1 MDNGEVFMKL
11 MHLATQNQIA
21 VKFVPFTVSYARL
34 KGNPQGM
41 RMGISQNLQTIEEVN
56 YNLAHELAHAYLH
69 YDKGDTAYMPP
80 VKEEVKVTTERQI
93 SPGVLEFSF
102 VDTGINI
109 GNGDPVR
116 FKDADGKEVFY
127 GFIFRM
133 KRDRSNIVT
142 ITAYDQIRYLKNKD
156 TLVYENKTAD
166 GVVALIGEKYGF
178 NIGTLAN
185 TVWVIAS
192 RVEDN
197 VSLLDMISNAL
208 DQTLQNTGDLYIL
221 HDDFGKL
228 NLSFLGDMYVP
239 TMIDAETGQNY
250 DYESSID
257 ENTYNRIKLVYDNE
271 DAGKREVYIAQD
283 SSNINRWGI
292 LQYFDALQKGENGQA
307 KADAL
312 LQLYN
317 KETRTLTVKDA
328 AGDSRVRG
336 GSLVVVQLDL
346 GDVKLQNLMLVEKC
360 VHKYGESKHTMDLT
374 VSGGD
379 FSA

>member
-1 MDNGEVFMKL
+1 M
-11 MHLATQNQIA
+11 
-21 VKFVPFTVSYARL
+21 Y
-34 KGNPQGM
+34 
-41 RMGISQNLQTIEEVN
+41 
-56 YNLAHELAHAYLH
+56 ELLIQH
-69 YDKGDTAYMPP
+69 DSTAYMPP

-116 FKDADGKEVFY
+116 FKDADGKE
-127 GFIFRM
+127 
-133 KRDRSNIVT
+133 DRSNIVT

-239 TMIDAETGQNY
+239 IMIDAETGQNY

>member
-1 MDNGEVFMKL
+1 MYELLIQNGS
-11 MHLATQNQIA
+11 
-21 VKFVPFTVSYARL
+21 TVYA
-34 KGNPQGM
+34 
-41 RMGISQNLQTIEEVN
+41 
-56 YNLAHELAHAYLH
+56 
-69 YDKGDTAYMPP
+69 PP

-93 SPGVLEFSF
+93 SPGTMEFSF
-102 VDTGINI
+102 VDTGISIAN
-109 GNGDPVR
+109 GNPVR
-116 FKDADGKEVFY
+116 FKDTDGQGVFY
-127 GFIFRM
+127 GFIFRI

-142 ITAYDQIRYLKNKD
+142 VTAYDQIRYLKNKD
-156 TLVYENKTAD
+156 TLVYEDKTA
-166 GVVALIGEKYGF
+166 GEVVNVIAGKFGF
-178 NIGTLAN
+178 NLGIVADTI
-185 TVWVIAS
+185 WKIAS

-197 VSLLDMISNAL
+197 VALMDMISNAL

-221 HDDFGKL
+221 YDDFGKL

-239 TMIDAETGQNY
+239 IVIDAETGQNF

-283 SSNINRWGI
+283 SSNINKWGI
-292 LQYFDALQKGENGQA
+292 LQYFDTLQDGENGQT

-312 LQLYN
+312 LKLYN
-317 KETRTLTVKDA
+317 KETRTLTIKDA

-336 GSLVVVQLDL
+336 GSLIVVQLDL
-346 GDVKLQNLMLVEKC
+346 GDVQLQNLMLVEKC

>member
-1 MDNGEVFMKL
+1 
-11 MHLATQNQIA
+11 
-21 VKFVPFTVSYARL
+21 
-34 KGNPQGM
+34 M
-41 RMGISQNLQTIEEVN
+41 R
-56 YNLAHELAHAYLH
+56 
-69 YDKGDTAYMPP
+69 
-80 VKEEVKVTTERQI
+80 
-93 SPGVLEFSF
+93 
-102 VDTGINI
+102 
-109 GNGDPVR
+109 
-116 FKDADGKEVFY
+116 
-127 GFIFRM
+127 
-133 KRDRSNIVT
+133 
-142 ITAYDQIRYLKNKD
+142 IRR
-156 TLVYENKTAD
+156 
-166 GVVALIGEKYGF
+166 LIGEKYGF

-239 TMIDAETGQNY
+239 IMIDAETGQNY

>member
-1 MDNGEVFMKL
+1 MYELLIQNGS
-11 MHLATQNQIA
+11 
-21 VKFVPFTVSYARL
+21 TVYA
-34 KGNPQGM
+34 
-41 RMGISQNLQTIEEVN
+41 
-56 YNLAHELAHAYLH
+56 
-69 YDKGDTAYMPP
+69 PP

-93 SPGVLEFSF
+93 SPGAMEFSF
-102 VDTGINI
+102 VDTGISIAN
-109 GNGDPVR
+109 GNPVR
-116 FKDADGKEVFY
+116 FKDADGQNVFY
-127 GFIFRM
+127 GFIFRI

-156 TLVYENKTAD
+156 TLVYDDKTASE
-166 GVVALIGEKYGF
+166 VVSTIAGKFGF
-178 NIGTLAN
+178 NLGTITD
-185 TVWVIAS
+185 TVWKIAS

-197 VSLLDMISNAL
+197 VALMDMISNAL

-221 HDDFGKL
+221 YDSFGKL

-239 TMIDAETGQNY
+239 IVIDAETGQNF

-283 SSNINRWGI
+283 SSNINKWGI
-292 LQYFDALQKGENGQA
+292 LQYFDTLQDGENGQT

-312 LQLYN
+312 LKLYN
-317 KETRTLTVKDA
+317 KETRTLTIKDA

-346 GDVKLQNLMLVEKC
+346 GDVQLQNLMLVEKC

>member
-1 MDNGEVFMKL
+1 MEKKCSMD
-11 MHLATQNQIA
+11 
-21 VKFVPFTVSYARL
+21 S
-34 KGNPQGM
+34 
-41 RMGISQNLQTIEEVN
+41 
-56 YNLAHELAHAYLH
+56 
-69 YDKGDTAYMPP
+69 
-80 VKEEVKVTTERQI
+80 
-93 SPGVLEFSF
+93 
-102 VDTGINI
+102 
-109 GNGDPVR
+109 
-116 FKDADGKEVFY
+116 
-127 GFIFRM
+127 FRM

-239 TMIDAETGQNY
+239 IMIDAETGQNY

>member
-1 MDNGEVFMKL
+1 M
-11 MHLATQNQIA
+11 
-21 VKFVPFTVSYARL
+21 Y
-34 KGNPQGM
+34 
-41 RMGISQNLQTIEEVN
+41 
-56 YNLAHELAHAYLH
+56 ELLIQH
-69 YDKGDTAYMPP
+69 DSTAYMPP
-80 VKEEVKVTTERQI
+80 VKEDVKVTTERQI

-127 GFIFRM
+127 VFIFRI

-208 DQTLQNTGDLYIL
+208 DQTLQNMGDLYIL

-239 TMIDAETGQNY
+239 IMIDAETGQNY

>member
-1 MDNGEVFMKL
+1 M
-11 MHLATQNQIA
+11 
-21 VKFVPFTVSYARL
+21 Y
-34 KGNPQGM
+34 
-41 RMGISQNLQTIEEVN
+41 
-56 YNLAHELAHAYLH
+56 ELLIQH
-69 YDKGDTAYMPP
+69 DSTAYMPP

-109 GNGDPVR
+109 GNGDAVR

-239 TMIDAETGQNY
+239 IMIDAETGQNY

>member
-1 MDNGEVFMKL
+1 M
-11 MHLATQNQIA
+11 
-21 VKFVPFTVSYARL
+21 Y
-34 KGNPQGM
+34 
-41 RMGISQNLQTIEEVN
+41 
-56 YNLAHELAHAYLH
+56 ELLIQH
-69 YDKGDTAYMPP
+69 DSTAYMPP

-102 VDTGINI
+102 VDTGTNI

-127 GFIFRM
+127 RFIFRM

-185 TVWVIAS
+185 TVWVIAL

-239 TMIDAETGQNY
+239 IMIDAETGQNY

>member
-1 MDNGEVFMKL
+1 M
-11 MHLATQNQIA
+11 
-21 VKFVPFTVSYARL
+21 Y
-34 KGNPQGM
+34 
-41 RMGISQNLQTIEEVN
+41 
-56 YNLAHELAHAYLH
+56 ELLIQH
-69 YDKGDTAYMPP
+69 DSTAYMPP

-116 FKDADGKEVFY
+116 FKDADEKEVFY

-239 TMIDAETGQNY
+239 IMIDAETGQNY

>member
-1 MDNGEVFMKL
+1 M
-11 MHLATQNQIA
+11 
-21 VKFVPFTVSYARL
+21 
-34 KGNPQGM
+34 
-41 RMGISQNLQTIEEVN
+41 
-56 YNLAHELAHAYLH
+56 
-69 YDKGDTAYMPP
+69 
-80 VKEEVKVTTERQI
+80 
-93 SPGVLEFSF
+93 
-102 VDTGINI
+102 
-109 GNGDPVR
+109 
-116 FKDADGKEVFY
+116 
-127 GFIFRM
+127 
-133 KRDRSNIVT
+133 
-142 ITAYDQIRYLKNKD
+142 
-156 TLVYENKTAD
+156 
-166 GVVALIGEKYGF
+166 ALIGEKYGF

-239 TMIDAETGQNY
+239 IMIDAETGQNY

>member
-1 MDNGEVFMKL
+1 M
-11 MHLATQNQIA
+11 
-21 VKFVPFTVSYARL
+21 Y
-34 KGNPQGM
+34 
-41 RMGISQNLQTIEEVN
+41 
-56 YNLAHELAHAYLH
+56 ELLIQH
-69 YDKGDTAYMPP
+69 DSTAYMPP

-116 FKDADGKEVFY
+116 FKDADGQGVFY
-127 GFIFRM
+127 GFIFRI

-166 GVVALIGEKYGF
+166 GVVSLIGEKYGF
-178 NIGTLAN
+178 NIGTLSN

-239 TMIDAETGQNY
+239 IMIDAETGQNY

-312 LQLYN
+312 LQIYN

-360 VHKYGESKHTMDLT
+360 VHKYGERKHTMDLT

>member
-1 MDNGEVFMKL
+1 M
-11 MHLATQNQIA
+11 
-21 VKFVPFTVSYARL
+21 Y
-34 KGNPQGM
+34 
-41 RMGISQNLQTIEEVN
+41 
-56 YNLAHELAHAYLH
+56 ELLIQH
-69 YDKGDTAYMPP
+69 DSTAYMPP

-208 DQTLQNTGDLYIL
+208 EQTLQNTGDLYIL

-239 TMIDAETGQNY
+239 IMIDAETGQNY
-250 DYESSID
+250 DY
-257 ENTYNRIKLVYDNE
+257 E

>member
-1 MDNGEVFMKL
+1 MYELLIQNGS
-11 MHLATQNQIA
+11 
-21 VKFVPFTVSYARL
+21 TVYA
-34 KGNPQGM
+34 
-41 RMGISQNLQTIEEVN
+41 
-56 YNLAHELAHAYLH
+56 
-69 YDKGDTAYMPP
+69 PP

-93 SPGVLEFSF
+93 SPGAMEFSF
-102 VDTGINI
+102 VDTGISIAN
-109 GNGDPVR
+109 GNPVR
-116 FKDADGKEVFY
+116 FKDADGQNVFY
-127 GFIFRM
+127 GFIFRI

-156 TLVYENKTAD
+156 TLVYDDRTASE
-166 GVVALIGEKYGF
+166 VVSTIAGKFGF
-178 NIGTLAN
+178 NLGTIAD
-185 TVWVIAS
+185 TVWKIAS

-197 VSLLDMISNAL
+197 VALMDMISNAL

-221 HDDFGKL
+221 YDSFGKL

-239 TMIDAETGQNY
+239 IVIDAETGQNF

-283 SSNINRWGI
+283 SSNINKWGI
-292 LQYFDALQKGENGQA
+292 LQYFDTLQDGENGQT

-312 LQLYN
+312 LKLYN
-317 KETRTLTVKDA
+317 KETRTLTIKDA

-346 GDVKLQNLMLVEKC
+346 GDVQLQNLMLVEKC